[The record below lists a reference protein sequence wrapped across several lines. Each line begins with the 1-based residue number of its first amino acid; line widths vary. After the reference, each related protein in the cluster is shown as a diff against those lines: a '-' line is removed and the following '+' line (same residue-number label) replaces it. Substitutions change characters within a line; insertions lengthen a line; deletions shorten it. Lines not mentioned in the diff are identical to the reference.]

1 MTGTNLWQRSYG
13 NLRGGVETFHEVHR
27 ESNLAM
33 QVFMILTW
41 AGVMG
46 LLAQIHIPRL
56 PVPFTM
62 QTFGVVLG
70 AVLLGTRNGT
80 LAQLT
85 YVGAG
90 AFGMPWFA
98 QGLGGWSVFTG
109 ATLGYL
115 IAFPLA
121 ALFIGWAVNTLRIRS
136 YYGLVGVMT
145 LGSAIILLLGWV
157 WLAFGFGPLVG
168 LGATDALFAG
178 VLPFLAGDIA
188 KVFLAAGLAIPFLPP
203 RKQAA

>member
-1 MTGTNLWQRSYG
+1 MTPANTLAATYG
-13 NLRGGVETFHEVHR
+13 DFRGGVETFHRVHR

-33 QVFMILTW
+33 QALMILTW

-46 LLAQIHIPRL
+46 LLAQIYIPKL

-80 LAQLT
+80 LAQVT

-90 AFGMPWFA
+90 ALGAPWFA
-98 QGLGGWSVFTG
+98 HGLGGWTIFTG

-115 IAFPLA
+115 VAFPLA
-121 ALFIGWAVNTLRIRS
+121 ALFIGYAVNALRIRS
-136 YYGLVGVMT
+136 YFGLVGVMT
-145 LGSAIILLLGWV
+145 VGSAMILLLGWS
-157 WLAFGFGPLVG
+157 WLAYGLGPLVG
-168 LGATDALFAG
+168 LGAWEAFVAG

-188 KVFLAAGLAIPFLPP
+188 KVFIAAAIAIPFLPP
-203 RKQAA
+203 ARG